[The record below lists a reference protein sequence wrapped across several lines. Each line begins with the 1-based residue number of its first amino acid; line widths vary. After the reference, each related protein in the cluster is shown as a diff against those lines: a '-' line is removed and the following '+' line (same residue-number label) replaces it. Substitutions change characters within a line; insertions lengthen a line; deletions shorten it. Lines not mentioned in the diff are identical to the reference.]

1 MNQESDLVKKN
12 YHAGEVQFSVVFFH
26 PFGILHDDDDD
37 TKDDRHSEM
46 QPNWKMHF
54 NYHLQHVNIP
64 LDF

>member
-37 TKDDRHSEM
+37 DDDTKDDRHSEM
-46 QPNWKMHF
+46 QPN
-54 NYHLQHVNIP
+54 
-64 LDF
+64 